1 MKDEQKKPDE
11 ELTSS
16 GQINQNE
23 TDVRI
28 FANYEHRILPSV
40 NTKFYLP

>member
-1 MKDEQKKPDE
+1 MASVFPKARPGK
-11 ELTSS
+11 ELW
-16 GQINQNE
+16 QL
-23 TDVRI
+23 RI